1 MNSAMR
7 PIFNIK
13 IAEKKMFVGL
23 VNNARDP
30 LVWHKA
36 TETHLK
42 KKKADAYT
50 FSIWFVFSNNNFQFL
65 NNISRISIHFF
76 THAYFHKCFQTTIF
90 SF

>member
-42 KKKADAYT
+42 KKRQMHT
-50 FSIWFVFSNNNFQFL
+50 LFQFGL
-65 NNISRISIHFF
+65 
-76 THAYFHKCFQTTIF
+76 CFQTTIF